1 MGAEAGV
8 AANGD
13 YAGSIWKSADAGAT
27 WTQLLSNTGA
37 YYFNGIDC
45 FDETSC
51 VAVAEGFAQDGST
64 DPGAKVFV
72 TNDGKN
78 FTLAH
83 SGVDD
88 GAGEPD
94 GGEDALEVR
103 ALGGRH
109 DAAGGLAAPL
119 LALHSTDGGKTW
131 ANEDNGVKGQ
141 MITAMSFPSAA
152 HGYATTVNALQ
163 ICSLLEYK

>member
-1 MGAEAGV
+1 M
-8 AANGD
+8 
-13 YAGSIWKSADAGAT
+13 
-27 WTQLLSNTGA
+27 
-37 YYFNGIDC
+37 
-45 FDETSC
+45 
-51 VAVAEGFAQDGST
+51 AVAEGFAQDGST

-83 SGVDD
+83 SESTTGQESLMAAKMLSKD
-88 GAGEPD
+88 E
-94 GGEDALEVR
+94 
-103 ALGGRH
+103 H
-109 DAAGGLAAPL
+109 WAGGTTQSGGMAAPL

-163 ICSLLEYK
+163 VCSLLEYK